1 MLNGMYSSVRSA
13 LARTSELSEEMHM
26 DAANAAKAY
35 ASTDAGKKSFGA
47 QALNLIYYNS
57 ASKQY
62 LVSDEARSFLS
73 SIDEKVAVIA
83 VAGKYRTGKSFLLNR
98 VILDKRDSGFGVG
111 PTINPCTKGLWVWSE
126 PLETVRPDGEKL
138 KVLVVDSEGIGAF
151 DEDVNHDTKIFL
163 LALLLSSNF
172 IFNSMNTIDEN
183 AINSL
188 SLIINL
194 SKELQVK

>member
-1 MLNGMYSSVRSA
+1 M
-13 LARTSELSEEMHM
+13 
-26 DAANAAKAY
+26 
-35 ASTDAGKKSFGA
+35 
-47 QALNLIYYNS
+47 
-57 ASKQY
+57 
-62 LVSDEARSFLS
+62 
-73 SIDEKVAVIA
+73 IA

-98 VILDKRDSGFGVG
+98 VILNKRSSGFGVG

-126 PLETVRPDGEKL
+126 TIDTEYNGEKM
-138 KVLVVDSEGIGAF
+138 KILVIDSEGIGAF

-194 SKELQVK
+194 SKELQVKKNENLAETDPEEIQKFFPSFLWVVRDFSLRLNDTHGNTIN

>member
-1 MLNGMYSSVRSA
+1 
-13 LARTSELSEEMHM
+13 
-26 DAANAAKAY
+26 
-35 ASTDAGKKSFGA
+35 
-47 QALNLIYYNS
+47 
-57 ASKQY
+57 
-62 LVSDEARSFLS
+62 
-73 SIDEKVAVIA
+73 VIA

-98 VILDKRDSGFGVG
+98 VILNKRSSGFGVG

-126 PLETVRPDGEKL
+126 AIDTEHNGEKM
-138 KVLVVDSEGIGAF
+138 KVLVIDSEGIGAF

-194 SKELQVK
+194 SKEL

>member
-1 MLNGMYSSVRSA
+1 MEDRSKTA
-13 LARTSELSEEMHM
+13 I
-26 DAANAAKAY
+26 
-35 ASTDAGKKSFGA
+35 
-47 QALNLIYYNS
+47 NLIHYDNLTKS
-57 ASKQY
+57 Y
-62 LVSDEARSFLS
+62 LVSEEARTFLKG
-73 SIDEKVAVIA
+73 IKEKVAVIA

-98 VILDKRDSGFGVG
+98 VILNKRASGFGVG

-126 PLETVRPDGEKL
+126 CLETMHNGEKMRI
-138 KVLVVDSEGIGAF
+138 LVVDSEGIGAF

-163 LALLLSSNF
+163 LALLLCSTF

-194 SKELQVK
+194 SKELQIKKSEMLGESDAEDIQKYFPSFLWVVRDFSLRLIDTYGNIIN

>member
-1 MLNGMYSSVRSA
+1 M
-13 LARTSELSEEMHM
+13 
-26 DAANAAKAY
+26 
-35 ASTDAGKKSFGA
+35 
-47 QALNLIYYNS
+47 NLIYYDGQ
-57 ASKQY
+57 KKKY
-62 LVSDEARSFLS
+62 LVSDEAKEFLRG
-73 SIDEKVAVIA
+73 IKEKVGVIA

-98 VILDKRDSGFGVG
+98 VILNKRNAGFGVG

-126 PLETVRPDGEKL
+126 TIETDYNGEKL
-138 KVLVVDSEGIGAF
+138 RVLVIDSEGIGAF

-163 LALLLSSNF
+163 LAMLLCSSF

-194 SKELQVK
+194 SNELQIKNNKTNIKSDVIGECDPEEIQKYFPSFLWVVRDFSLRLNDQYGNSISQK

>member
-1 MLNGMYSSVRSA
+1 MIILNVSKVFINR
-13 LARTSELSEEMHM
+13 LL
-26 DAANAAKAY
+26 
-35 ASTDAGKKSFGA
+35 
-47 QALNLIYYNS
+47 LILTE
-57 ASKQY
+57 KY
-62 LVSDEARSFLS
+62 LVSDQAKDFLC

-98 VILDKRDSGFGVG
+98 VILNKRSSGFGVG

-126 PLETVRPDGEKL
+126 TIETEYNGEKM
-138 KVLVVDSEGIGAF
+138 KILVIDSEGIGAF

-194 SKELQVK
+194 SKELQVKKNENLAETDPEEIQKFFPSFLWVVWDFSLRLNDVHGNTIN